1 MGKFIV
7 LAASSLSALTL
18 AAAAGLAADATVAP
32 VSGYMPYVSIFGG
45 ASFLNNVNTVSS
57 GAAPYSVKTDTG
69 YLIGGAIGLKW
80 NEMLRTEIELSHM
93 SNNANSYNKN
103 GAPFSPASGPIRQ
116 TYLLGNVWLDI
127 PTGSS
132 FTPYAGGGLGVGFAD
147 ADVTFNGGIAGYGS
161 RTSGASFA
169 YQLGGG
175 IKFSLSEKIDL
186 DLGYRYKG
194 MTNVNFT
201 DNQSNNYEFNG
212 ANLNSHNVQLGLTF
226 NF

>member
-1 MGKFIV
+1 MGKFII
-7 LAASSLSALTL
+7 LAASSLCALTL
-18 AAAAGLAADATVAP
+18 AATAGLAADATVAP

-57 GAAPYSVKTDTG
+57 YAGNYSVKTDTG

-103 GAPFSPASGPIRQ
+103 GGSFYAASGPIRQ
-116 TYLLGNVWLDI
+116 TYLLGNVWLDL

-147 ADVTFNGGIAGYGS
+147 ANVTFIGLLPGYGS
-161 RTSGASFA
+161 RTSGASLA
-169 YQLGGG
+169 YQVGGG

-201 DNQSNNYEFNG
+201 DNQGANFQFNG

-226 NF
+226 KF

>member
-7 LAASSLSALTL
+7 LAAASLSALTL
-18 AAAAGLAADATVAP
+18 AATAGLAADATVAP

-57 GAAPYSVKTDTG
+57 YGANYSVKTDTG

-80 NEMLRTEIELSHM
+80 NENLRTEIELSHM
-93 SNNANSYNKN
+93 SNNANSYNSGG
-103 GAPFSPASGPIRQ
+103 GAFYAASGPIRQ
-116 TYLLGNVWLDI
+116 TYLLGNVWLDL

-147 ADVTFNGGIAGYGS
+147 ADVNFGSGPGYGS

-169 YQLGGG
+169 YQVGAG
-175 IKFSLSEKIDL
+175 IKFSLSENIDL

-201 DNQSNNYEFNG
+201 DNQGNNYEYNG

-226 NF
+226 SF